1 MITIKILGPGCANC
15 RRVEEISRK
24 AVQDLGIEAEIVKV
38 TDVDGILAY
47 DIAATP
53 GIVINEKVVSSGAV
67 PAPLTLKNW
76 LKDAAQAVA

>member
-24 AVQDLGIEAEIVKV
+24 AAQDLGIDAEIVKV
-38 TDVDGILAY
+38 TDVEGILAY
-47 DIAATP
+47 DIASTP
-53 GIVINEKVVSSGAV
+53 GIVINEKIVSCGLV

-76 LKDAAQAVA
+76 LKDAAQAA